1 MAIYHTGTLQTTEN
15 VTLTN
20 RRTTVEDGSKQAIVN
35 NPYESLGFKM
45 EPCNMDKVQI
55 FQINLQEVYKHIIEM

>member
-45 EPCNMDKVQI
+45 EPCNMN
-55 FQINLQEVYKHIIEM
+55 NLHPTNM